1 MNQELETMIN
11 EEALLLAM
19 FLRRE
24 RSNWSPKVGVEK

>member
-1 MNQELETMIN
+1 MNQEL